1 MSLKFK
7 ILHEL
12 NGDVITSPLKGW
24 WRSNRGESQK
34 ISHEMYFHL
43 LKEGWQTEVI
53 GNEVILYEPSSLNG
67 EPSFILQAE
76 TKDLYESDLV
86 VSDKVIEFNSDEVSI
101 AFLNF
106 KNSYNQLKKLGLL
119 RNQKDITGQLG
130 EWVASILF
138 NAQISEN
145 GINKD
150 WDLKDRDGI
159 FYQVKSH
166 AKSPKT
172 TARWSPVDYTVDAK
186 IDFLVI
192 VIFDQNYRLN
202 ELYKVPFKEVL
213 KKRTD
218 KFVLNWSVII
228 DFKEKN
234 LVEFLRQNNLDFL
247 LT

>member
-1 MSLKFK
+1 M
-7 ILHEL
+7 
-12 NGDVITSPLKGW
+12 
-24 WRSNRGESQK
+24 
-34 ISHEMYFHL
+34 
-43 LKEGWQTEVI
+43 
-53 GNEVILYEPSSLNG
+53 
-67 EPSFILQAE
+67 
-76 TKDLYESDLV
+76 
-86 VSDKVIEFNSDEVSI
+86 
-101 AFLNF
+101 
-106 KNSYNQLKKLGLL
+106 
-119 RNQKDITGQLG
+119 G

-172 TARWSPVDYTVDAK
+172 TARWSPVDYTVDSK

>member
-24 WRSNRGESQK
+24 WRNNRGESQK

-53 GNEVILYEPSSLNG
+53 GNEVILYEPNSLNG
-67 EPSFILQAE
+67 EPSFIRQAE

-86 VSDKVIEFNSDEVSI
+86 VSDKVIEFNNDDFSI

-119 RNQKDITGQLG
+119 RNQKDVTGQLG
-130 EWVASILF
+130 EWVASKLF

-150 WDLKDRDGI
+150 WDLKDQNGI
-159 FYQVKSH
+159 LYQVKSH
-166 AKSPKT
+166 AKSPT
-172 TARWSPVDYTVDAK
+172 TPARWSKVDYSVDAK

-213 KKRTD
+213 KKRTN